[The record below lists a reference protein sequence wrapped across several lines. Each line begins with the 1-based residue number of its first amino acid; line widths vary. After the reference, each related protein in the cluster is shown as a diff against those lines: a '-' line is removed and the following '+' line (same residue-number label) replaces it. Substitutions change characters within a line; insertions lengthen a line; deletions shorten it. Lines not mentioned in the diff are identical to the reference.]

1 MSLTIFSQKEIL
13 MKLNKSITDRLKN
26 LTDEELWCE
35 IRKMAAGYGLALPD
49 RPPSSTDLAK
59 VRDALNIGE
68 VNMNDAMRIVN
79 EYKRGKR

>member
-1 MSLTIFSQKEIL
+1 

-26 LTDEELWCE
+26 LTDEELWAE

-49 RPPSSTDLAK
+49 KTPSASDLAK

-68 VNMNDAMRIVN
+68 VNMTDAMRIVN

>member
-1 MSLTIFSQKEIL
+1 MLLTTFSQKEIL

-26 LTDEELWCE
+26 LTDDELWAE

-49 RPPSSTDLAK
+49 RTPSASDLAK
-59 VRDALNIGE
+59 VRNALNIGE
-68 VNMNDAMRIVN
+68 VNMTDAMRIVN

>member
-1 MSLTIFSQKEIL
+1 MLLTTFSQKEIL

-26 LTDEELWCE
+26 LTDDELWAE
-35 IRKMAAGYGLALPD
+35 IRKMAAGYGLSLPD
-49 RPPSSTDLAK
+49 RTPSAGDLAK

-68 VNMNDAMRIVN
+68 VNMTDAMRIVN